1 MALFGP
7 GIEETFLL
15 LQTARREIEVS
26 AAMLL
31 QDPEP
36 KSKTE
41 HNLEFWNSM
50 RADVWPAY
58 GKLAKKG
65 DQVGK
70 KLLDFTPRMERLCR
84 PIVDRGYGTT
94 RSTMSGSLAD
104 WFFLLH
110 RRRSKDAGDRAPFER
125 VGPLDQRQEVAPA
138 ESIAMNLTHVA
149 RD

>member
-1 MALFGP
+1 KCRSDMNGRTCQKGRTKANNCVSRAPFYAILKRIEASKDFFDRAWKLQARCMALFGP

-50 RADVWPAY
+50 RMY
-58 GKLAKKG
+58 GLPMGSWRRKG
-65 DQVGK
+65 IR
-70 KLLDFTPRMERLCR
+70 LERSC
-84 PIVDRGYGTT
+84 
-94 RSTMSGSLAD
+94 
-104 WFFLLH
+104 
-110 RRRSKDAGDRAPFER
+110 
-125 VGPLDQRQEVAPA
+125 
-138 ESIAMNLTHVA
+138 
-149 RD
+149 